1 MAALVAGLV
10 LGASSLHAADIPS
23 PTSSPSIVAEAGAG
37 RRPPIIIVPGA
48 PGTELIDR
56 VTGERVWPSAK
67 LMTKRDGNELL
78 ALPLDDPGGSS
89 IVAGGLLR
97 QVHVAGM
104 KFRIHAY
111 DGLEKRLLKLG
122 YRPGDWNAPSGDAE
136 YFYFPY
142 DWRQSVETSGR
153 RFSRELAAFYGRT
166 PPGTPPAIV
175 LGHSLGGILA
185 RYALMYGDTP
195 LGEDG
200 PLPAVTW
207 AGSAH
212 IGTIFLVA
220 TPNDGTF
227 IALERLEKG
236 IFYRWHRG
244 GFSPETLFTYPAVFD
259 MIPRRIVPLVDGDG
273 KPLPFDLE
281 NPDDWERVGWSVV
294 DPHRESRV
302 PYAVRREHLEREL
315 ARSARTRAAMNQLG
329 TTPNPVTLYVVA
341 CLSRSVQRTAV
352 VTNGNGGLK
361 VRFDPPAVGRTR
373 LKPLLREPGD
383 TMVPIRSL
391 VAEDSSHDPASS
403 LCFARVVHSKK
414 SHQALISAPE
424 MLQAL
429 GEVLK

>member
-1 MAALVAGLV
+1 VAAFVAGLV
-10 LGASSLHAADIPS
+10 LGASSLHAADIP
-23 PTSSPSIVAEAGAG
+23 PQGISPSAPAAASVS
-37 RRPPIIIVPGA
+37 RRPPIVIVPGA
-48 PGTELIDR
+48 PGTELVDQ

-67 LMTKRDGNELL
+67 LMVKRDGNELL
-78 ALPLDDPGGSS
+78 ALPLDDPAGSS

-104 KFRIHAY
+104 KFRIKAY
-111 DGLEKRLLKLG
+111 DGLEKKLRKLG
-122 YRPGDWNAPSGDAE
+122 YRLGDWNAPTGDGE

-142 DWRQSVETSGR
+142 DWRQSVETTGR

-166 PPGTPPAIV
+166 PADTPPAIV
-175 LGHSLGGILA
+175 LGHSLGGMIA

-195 LGEDG
+195 LRDDG
-200 PLPAVTW
+200 PLPPVTW

-259 MIPRRIVPLVDGDG
+259 MIPRRIVPLVDSDG

-281 NPDDWERVGWSVV
+281 NPDDWERVGWSVI

-315 ARSARTRAAMNQLG
+315 ARSSRMREAMHQFG
-329 TTPNPVTLYVVA
+329 ATPNPVTLYVVA
-341 CLSRSVQRTAV
+341 CLSRSVQRTAL
-352 VTNGNGGLK
+352 VTSGDRGVM
-361 VRFDPPAVGRTR
+361 VRFDAPPAGRTR

-391 VAEDSSHDPASS
+391 VAEDSSHDPAGS

-424 MLQAL
+424 MLAAL

>member
-10 LGASSLHAADIPS
+10 LGASSLFAADF
-23 PTSSPSIVAEAGAG
+23 PTPASVPQAPLASHPV
-37 RRPPIIIVPGA
+37 RRPPIVILPGA
-48 PGTELIDR
+48 PGTELVDS
-56 VTGERVWPSAK
+56 VTGDRVWPSAK
-67 LMTKRDGNELL
+67 LMAKRDGNELL

-97 QVHVAGM
+97 KVHVAGM
-104 KFRIHAY
+104 KFKIRAY
-111 DGLEKRLLKLG
+111 NGLEKRLKELG
-122 YRPGDWNAPSGDAE
+122 YRLGDWNAPSGNAE
-136 YFYFPY
+136 YFFFPY
-142 DWRQSVETSGR
+142 DWRQSVETTGR
-153 RFSRELAAFYGRT
+153 RFSRELAAFYGRV
-166 PPGTPPAIV
+166 PSDTPPAIV
-175 LGHSLGGILA
+175 LGHSLGGMIA

-244 GFSPETLFTYPAVFD
+244 GFSPETLFSYPAVFD

-281 NPDDWERVGWSVV
+281 NPGDWERVGWSVI
-294 DPHRESRV
+294 DPHRESPI
-302 PYAVRREHLEREL
+302 PYAVRRQHLEREL
-315 ARSARTRAAMNQLG
+315 ARSGRMRAALNQLG
-329 TTPNPVTLYVVA
+329 TTPNPVTLYAVA
-341 CLSRSVQRTAV
+341 CLSRTVQRTA
-352 VTNGNGGLK
+352 L
-361 VRFDPPAVGRTR
+361 VREGDKGVRVQFGTPAVGRTR

-383 TMVPIRSL
+383 AMVPIHSL
-391 VAEDSSHDPASS
+391 VAEGSPHDPMSS
-403 LCFARVVHSKK
+403 LCFVRVVHSKR

-424 MLQAL
+424 MLEAL